1 MKHYLH
7 AFYAEVLKMRRTM
20 AFWIILIAP
29 LLVHALILASFLAR
43 DAPTAPPDWQTISEN
58 IFMLWATFTLPLLIT
73 LLMAML
79 AGMEHSQNQWK
90 HLYALPIPRG
100 AIIAAKWSLGAAL
113 IGLSSL
119 LVILIMP
126 ATFFILRQFKGFQY
140 QFIVLQ
146 FLNPG
151 INFQFQN
158 LSILVEC
165 LKISAGIYAASLLLF
180 SIQAWVSLR
189 WQSFIIP
196 NLLGVL
202 GVIFNLGM
210 MISILEAG
218 LKYFPWSLPMAAFLT
233 LSEGEAYQSSIL
245 FGACG
250 GLILALLGIFSQARR
265 EVL

>member
-1 MKHYLH
+1 M
-7 AFYAEVLKMRRTM
+7 
-20 AFWIILIAP
+20 
-29 LLVHALILASFLAR
+29 
-43 DAPTAPPDWQTISEN
+43 
-58 IFMLWATFTLPLLIT
+58 IF
-73 LLMAML
+73 
-79 AGMEHSQNQWK
+79 
-90 HLYALPIPRG
+90 
-100 AIIAAKWSLGAAL
+100 
-113 IGLSSL
+113 
-119 LVILIMP
+119 IMP
-126 ATFFILRQFKGFQY
+126 VTFFILRQFKGFQY

-210 MISILEAG
+210 MISVLEAG